1 MKTLA
6 FFNNKGGVGKTSL
19 VYHLAWMYKNLGLR
33 VLAADYDPQANLT
46 SMFIEEDRLEEL
58 WPEGNR
64 DDTVFGAIR
73 PLLRGEGDI
82 RNPHIEEIDENIGL
96 LVGDL
101 GLSEFEDDLSSQWPE
116 CLDGKP
122 RAFRVLSA
130 FYRIIRAAAHKCEAD
145 VVLIDVGPN
154 LGAINRAALIAAEHV
169 VIPLA
174 PDIYSLQGLA
184 NLGPT
189 LKRWRGEWKK
199 RLQERPADL
208 EIELPTG
215 EMDPVGYVV
224 MQHAVRLDRPV
235 KAYAKWMARIPG
247 KYRTAVLDQSP
258 DGAPPAV
265 SEDPECL
272 AELKHFRSLMPMAME
287 AHKPMFRLKPA
298 DGAIGAHVKAVTNC
312 GRDFESLAK
321 KIAARCGLTLEEGLG
336 QTNLFA

>member
-19 VYHLAWMYKNLGLR
+19 VYHLAWMYRDLGLR

-46 SMFIEEDRLEEL
+46 SMFIDEDRLEEL

-64 DDTVFGAIR
+64 DNTVFGAIR

-82 RNPHIEEIDENIGL
+82 KNPHIEEIDENLSL

-116 CLDGKP
+116 CLDRKQ

-130 FYRIIRAAAHKCEAD
+130 FYRIIRAAARECEAEI
-145 VVLIDVGPN
+145 VLIDVGPN

-189 LKRWRGEWKK
+189 LRRWRGEWND
-199 RLQERPADL
+199 RLQRRPNDL
-208 EIELPTG
+208 AIELPNG
-215 EMDPVGYVV
+215 EMEPVGYVV

-247 KYRTAVLDQSP
+247 KYRTAVLDQS
-258 DGAPPAV
+258 DAGAPKAV
-265 SEDPECL
+265 GDDPECL
-272 AELKHFRSLMPMAME
+272 AELKHYRSLMPMAME
-287 AHKPMFRLKPA
+287 AHKPMFKLKPA
-298 DGAIGAHVKAVTNC
+298 DGAIGAHGKAVTDC
-312 GRDFESLAK
+312 GRDFRSLAK
-321 KIAARCGLTLEEGLG
+321 KIADRCKVNLEEDRG
-336 QTNLFA
+336 QTTLFS